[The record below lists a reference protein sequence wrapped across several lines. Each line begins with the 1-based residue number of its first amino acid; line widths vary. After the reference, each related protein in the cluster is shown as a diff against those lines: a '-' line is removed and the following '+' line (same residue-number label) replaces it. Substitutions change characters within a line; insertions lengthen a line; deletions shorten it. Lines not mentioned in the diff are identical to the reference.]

1 MTLLDTAKSL
11 PTSPGSYQFKDK
23 NGVVI
28 YVGKAKNLRSRVTSY
43 FRGSHDAKTSRLVMN
58 VVSIEYI
65 VTASELDALLLEL
78 NLIKKYKPR
87 YNIMLT
93 DDKTYPYIEITNERH
108 PKLIVTRNISKKS
121 KHLFGPYPN
130 VKAARETVK
139 LLNKLYPLRKCPSLP
154 KEACLY
160 YYMDQCL
167 APCIHQVKKEEYE
180 EIISQIKG
188 FLKGDIKHVVA
199 SLKEKM
205 FEASENLEFER
216 ALEYKHTIED
226 IETTTNNQ
234 KINLNDMKDR
244 DVIGY
249 TFNDLVCSIEIFFLR
264 NGKISARHQHVFEYY
279 GNPLHSIE
287 DYLAQFY
294 QKEVVPKELFVPM
307 ELETDTLASFLNT
320 KIFTPQRGD
329 KKKLLD
335 LAILNAK
342 EGLEEKS
349 NLLKR
354 EMDRTVHSVET
365 LGEMLDIRAPYRIEA
380 FDNSNLFSE
389 ASVSAMVVYINGK
402 PAKKEYRKYKIK
414 DPSSTSDF
422 AMMKEVLYRRYQR
435 VLMEDLMVPDL
446 LLVDGGKAQI
456 TAAKEILTSLH
467 LDIPIVGLIKDD
479 THTTNRLM
487 TSDYKEVPIQK
498 TSDVFHLL
506 TRIQDEAHRFAITY
520 HKNVRSK
527 GVFHSILDDV
537 KGIGKVTKDKLLK
550 KYKSVELIKLAS
562 LQDLK
567 ALGLNQ
573 DTAKRLIQK
582 LTNTDEREGIQDDH

>member
-1 MTLLDTAKSL
+1 
-11 PTSPGSYQFKDK
+11 
-23 NGVVI
+23 
-28 YVGKAKNLRSRVTSY
+28 
-43 FRGSHDAKTSRLVMN
+43 
-58 VVSIEYI
+58 
-65 VTASELDALLLEL
+65 
-78 NLIKKYKPR
+78 
-87 YNIMLT
+87 MLT
-93 DDKTYPYIEITNERH
+93 DDKTYPYIEITTERH

-139 LLNKLYPLRKCPSLP
+139 LLNKLYPLRKCPTLP

-160 YYMDQCL
+160 YYMGQCL
-167 APCIHQVKKEEYE
+167 APCINTVTQEEYE
-180 EIISQIKG
+180 EIISSIKK
-188 FLKGDIKHVVA
+188 FLKGDIKDVVQT
-199 SLKEKM
+199 LNEKM
-205 FEASENLEFER
+205 LEASEALEFER
-216 ALEYKHTIED
+216 ALEYKNTIED

-244 DVIGY
+244 DVVGY
-249 TFNDLVCSIEIFFLR
+249 TYNDLVCAIEIFFIR

-294 QKEVVPKELFVPM
+294 QKEVVPKELFVPL
-307 ELETDTLASFLNT
+307 ELEVETLASFLDT
-320 KIFTPQRGD
+320 KIFSPQRGD

-342 EGLEEKS
+342 QGLEEKS
-349 NLLKR
+349 NVLRR
-354 EMDRTVHSVET
+354 ELDRTVHSVET
-365 LGEMLDIRAPYRIEA
+365 LGKLLDIPSPYRIEA
-380 FDNSNLFSE
+380 FDNSNLFLE

-435 VLMEDLMVPDL
+435 VLLEDLAIPDL

-456 TAAKEILTSLH
+456 TAAKEILSSLD
-467 LDIPIVGLIKDD
+467 LAIPIVGLVKDD
-479 THTTNRLM
+479 THSTSKLM
-487 TSDYKEVPIQK
+487 TSEYQEIEMDK

-506 TRIQDEAHRFAITY
+506 TRIQDEAHRFAITF
-520 HKNVRSK
+520 HKSVRSK
-527 GVFHSILDDV
+527 GVFHSILDEI

-550 KYKSVELIKLAS
+550 KYKSVDYIKLAS

-567 ALGLNQ
+567 DLGLNQ
-573 DTAKRLIQK
+573 DTAKRLIKK
-582 LTNTDEREGIQDDH
+582 LKNTNEREEEQDDH